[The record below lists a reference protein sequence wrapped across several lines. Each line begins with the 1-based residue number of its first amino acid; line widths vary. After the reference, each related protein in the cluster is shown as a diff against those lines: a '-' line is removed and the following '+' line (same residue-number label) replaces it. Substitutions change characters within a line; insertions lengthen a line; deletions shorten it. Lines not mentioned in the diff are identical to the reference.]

1 MFLGFFPSFRKQ
13 QYHPTPGLPKVH
25 KGWNFNSSSSWTL
38 LGKSCLR
45 DVTIPVLST
54 TAFSVVPLD
63 GCISQ
68 QMRLFP
74 LRHKKN
80 SFQSLHVITT
90 KDEIS
95 IWCISSSQKKP
106 TLQKLSSCYLNTH
119 IHTQE
124 KKKKGK
130 DNPRITKY
138 DHLHSQLCNI
148 SMANRCR
155 LPVKDDCSFLFL
167 KLHYYF
173 LKFLMDK
180 AYDQNKDVMNHVQ
193 HVICNLC
200 FKCLSTLCSP
210 FTLYMAVPEVCRCP
224 ALWN

>member
-1 MFLGFFPSFRKQ
+1 VYLSLFQKSSLLCSLYQDPVWQRIQFSLCFWEETSWWTRVSLKLLLLLFMFLSFFPSFRKQ

-80 SFQSLHVITT
+80 SFQSLHVITA

-124 KKKKGK
+124 KKKRK
-130 DNPRITKY
+130 R
-138 DHLHSQLCNI
+138 
-148 SMANRCR
+148 
-155 LPVKDDCSFLFL
+155 
-167 KLHYYF
+167 
-173 LKFLMDK
+173 
-180 AYDQNKDVMNHVQ
+180 
-193 HVICNLC
+193 
-200 FKCLSTLCSP
+200 
-210 FTLYMAVPEVCRCP
+210 
-224 ALWN
+224 